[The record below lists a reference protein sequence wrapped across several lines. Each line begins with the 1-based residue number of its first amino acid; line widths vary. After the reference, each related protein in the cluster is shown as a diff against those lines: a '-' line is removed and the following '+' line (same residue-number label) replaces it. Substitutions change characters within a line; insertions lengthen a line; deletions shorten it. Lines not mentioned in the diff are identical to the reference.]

1 MATTER
7 IGEGLTFEK
16 VWAALM
22 EDRELQKENAK
33 EHDRLMKDLAE
44 RQKETDKQIK
54 ETDKQIKETDKQ
66 IKETDK
72 QIKETD
78 KQIKETG
85 KQMKETG
92 KQMKETDKRIGDL
105 SKRFGESVEYMVVPN
120 LVKKFKKLGFVFEKA
135 HQNTKITDREDR
147 VIAEIDAFME
157 NGDKAMAVESKVKPS
172 VEDVND
178 HVKRMEKLREYA
190 DRHNDTRK
198 YLGAI
203 AGVVV
208 SKSVKTYALS
218 RGFYVLEP
226 SGDTFTI
233 TEPTG
238 EYHPHEW

>member
-1 MATTER
+1 MPEFGIYLPQELTMATTKR

-22 EDRELQKENAK
+22 ENREQ
-33 EHDRLMKDLAE
+33 M
-44 RQKETDKQIK
+44 KETDRRMK
-54 ETDKQIKETDKQ
+54 ETA
-66 IKETDK
+66 
-72 QIKETD
+72 
-78 KQIKETG
+78 
-85 KQMKETG
+85 KQMKETD

-105 SKRFGESVEYMVVPN
+105 SKRFGETVEYMVAPN
-120 LVKKFKKLGFVFEKA
+120 LVKKFKELGFVFEKA

-157 NGDKAMAVESKVKPS
+157 NGDKVMAVESKVKPS
-172 VEDVND
+172 VDDINY
-178 HVKRMEKLREYA
+178 HIRRMEKLREYA

-203 AGVVV
+203 AGVVFR
-208 SKSVKTYALS
+208 KGVKKYALS
-218 RGFYVLEP
+218 KGFYVLEP

-238 EYHPHEW
+238 KYHPHEW

>member
-22 EDRELQKENAK
+22 EDREQ
-33 EHDRLMKDLAE
+33 MKE
-44 RQKETDKQIK
+44 RQKATDRQMQETDRR
-54 ETDKQIKETDKQ
+54 
-66 IKETDK
+66 
-72 QIKETD
+72 
-78 KQIKETG
+78 IKETG
-85 KQMKETG
+85 KQ
-92 KQMKETDKRIGDL
+92 IGEL
-105 SKRFGESVEYMVVPN
+105 SKRFGQTVEYMVAPN
-120 LVKKFKKLGFVFEKA
+120 LVKKFKELGFVFEKTY
-135 HQNTKITDREDR
+135 QDVKITDQDDQ

-157 NGDKAMAVESKVKPS
+157 NGDKAMAVESKVRPS

-203 AGVVV
+203 AGVIF
-208 SKSVKTYALS
+208 STSVKTYALS

-226 SGDTFTI
+226 SGDTFVI

-238 EYHPHEW
+238 DYHPHEW

>member
-1 MATTER
+1 MATTES

-22 EDRELQKENAK
+22 ESRELQKET
-33 EHDRLMKDLAE
+33 DRRM
-44 RQKETDKQIK
+44 KETDR
-54 ETDKQIKETDKQ
+54 
-66 IKETDK
+66 
-72 QIKETD
+72 
-78 KQIKETG
+78 
-85 KQMKETG
+85 
-92 KQMKETDKRIGDL
+92 QMKETDKRIGDL
-105 SKRFGESVEYMVVPN
+105 SKRFGESVEYMVAPN
-120 LVKKFKKLGFVFEKA
+120 LVKKFKELGFVFEKT
-135 HQNTKITDREDR
+135 HQNTKIRNQEGR
-147 VIAEIDAFME
+147 IIAEIDAFLE

-172 VEDVND
+172 VDDVNG

-208 SKSVKTYALS
+208 SESVKNYALS

-233 TEPTG
+233 IEPKG

>member
-22 EDRELQKENAK
+22 ENRELQKET
-33 EHDRLMKDLAE
+33 DRLIKETAAQMKETD
-44 RQKETDKQIK
+44 RRMKETDKQ
-54 ETDKQIKETDKQ
+54 
-66 IKETDK
+66 
-72 QIKETD
+72 
-78 KQIKETG
+78 
-85 KQMKETG
+85 
-92 KQMKETDKRIGDL
+92 IGDL
-105 SKRFGESVEYMVVPN
+105 SKRFGQTVEYMVVPN
-120 LVKKFKKLGFVFEKA
+120 LVKKFKELGFMFEKA
-135 HQNTKITDREDR
+135 HQNTKITDRNDR

-157 NGDKAMAVESKVKPS
+157 NGDKAMAVESKVRPS

-208 SKSVKTYALS
+208 SKSVRTYALS

-226 SGDTFTI
+226 SGDTFVI
-233 TEPTG
+233 IEPAG